1 MEQDLKNLTDLVLKK
16 NEELN
21 LTAHRTFERCF
32 WENVVDSLAYNL
44 VDINWNGLKVLD
56 IGTGGGFPLLPM
68 GLMMPDTSFT
78 GLDAREKKI
87 NAVLELAS
95 GMQFSNIS
103 GIAGRTEDLAHDALY
118 REQYDVVTARAVA
131 SMPILLEWSS
141 AFIKQDGYLLAWK
154 GSQAEDE
161 IAEAAHA
168 AKVLGLELMA
178 SVPYNLT
185 QLKESYGIEEPL
197 TLDDYERYLIVY
209 KKYSKTKKMYPR
221 NGGLIKKK
229 PL

>member
-1 MEQDLKNLTDLVLKK
+1 
-16 NEELN
+16 
-21 LTAHRTFERCF
+21 
-32 WENVVDSLAYNL
+32 
-44 VDINWNGLKVLD
+44 
-56 IGTGGGFPLLPM
+56 
-68 GLMMPDTSFT
+68 
-78 GLDAREKKI
+78 
-87 NAVLELAS
+87 
-95 GMQFSNIS
+95 
-103 GIAGRTEDLAHDALY
+103 
-118 REQYDVVTARAVA
+118 
-131 SMPILLEWSS
+131 MPILLEWSA

-185 QLKESYGIEEPL
+185 QLKESYGIEAPL
-197 TLDDYERYLIVY
+197 TLDDYERYLVVY
-209 KKYSKTKKMYPR
+209 KKCSKTKKAYPR